1 MAESATYS
9 GAINRAK
16 TARQHFDERLERLVE
31 ARLTWDSRW
40 RDIARYILPQYDR
53 FLRGD
58 SQANKG
64 DVSFSAILDG
74 TATLALNTSAEGTT
88 NGMTNPSRRWFLTRD
103 GDPNIAARPDVETWQ
118 DEVTTLILEAMT
130 RGNFY
135 QAILKSDREYLGFGN
150 SAMMGE
156 DDDETILNWLNF
168 APGEYWLG
176 VNKRLQVDTC
186 YREFTY
192 TAEQIVKKF
201 GIKNVSETVRN
212 CWENN
217 GRQDRFTV
225 VHAIEPVSAD
235 PMPGVDD
242 QIDPA
247 MRYRSVYF
255 EKGSK
260 TDHKYGRQEK
270 LLAVSGYYEWPIPT
284 QRMDVVSTD
293 AYGYGLGHYALADIK
308 ELQEWTKYVARASE
322 QEVDPPTMAPVSARQ
337 NGPFSTAPGA
347 RNWYND
353 AAGQAPTIGRLF
365 ESRFDTKS
373 AMDRIAILQDRI
385 QRTFYV
391 DVFTLFSNMAAS
403 KSDLRALQ
411 VQEMRDEKLLRM
423 GAVFQP
429 KSVALDVIIDRY
441 FGVMWRR
448 GMLPEPPEDLKGRKM
463 TVTYQSIIA
472 QAQRA
477 QEVANIERMYA
488 FAGSISAAMGGARE
502 PFHKLNVYE
511 SVDQYGDKVGVP
523 PKIMRTNEE
532 AQEIGAQEAAAMQA
546 AQAAEVAESATA
558 SMKTLAETPTEG
570 ENFLNAISGA
580 MQ

>member
-1 MAESATYS
+1 MPESATYS
-9 GAINRAK
+9 GAVNRAK

-31 ARLTWDSRW
+31 ARLTWDTRW
-40 RDIARYILPQYDR
+40 REIARFILPQYDR
-53 FLRGD
+53 FLRGE
-58 SQANKG
+58 SQSNKG
-64 DVSFSAILDG
+64 DVSFADILDG
-74 TATLALNTSAEGTT
+74 TATLALNTAAEGTT

-103 GDPNIAARPDVETWQ
+103 GDPNMAARPDVETWQ

-135 QAILKSDREYLGFGN
+135 NSILKSDREYLGFGN
-150 SAMMGE
+150 SAMLGE
-156 DDDETILNWLNF
+156 DDEDSVLNWINF
-168 APGEYWLG
+168 APGEYWFG
-176 VNKRLQVDTC
+176 VNKKGQVDTC

-192 TAEQIVKKF
+192 TAEQLKKKF
-201 GIKNVSETVRN
+201 GVQNLSETVRN
-212 CWENN
+212 CLESNN
-217 GRQDRFTV
+217 RQERFTV
-225 VHAIEPVSAD
+225 VHAIEPSGAD
-235 PMPGVDD
+235 KMPGVDD
-242 QIDPA
+242 GVDPA
-247 MRYRSVYF
+247 MKFRSVYF

-260 TDHKYGRQEK
+260 TSRERGFQDKF
-270 LLAVSGYYEWPIPT
+270 LAVSGYYEFPVAT

-293 AYGYGLGHYALADIK
+293 AYGYGLGHHALADIK
-308 ELQEWTKYVARASE
+308 ELQYWTKLIDRAAE
-322 QEVDPPTMAPVSARQ
+322 QEVDPPTIAPASARQ

-353 AAGQAPTIGRLF
+353 QAGTAPTIQRLF
-365 ESRFDTKS
+365 ESRFDS
-373 AMDRIAILQDRI
+373 QRAMERIAVLQDRI

-448 GMLPEPPEDLKGRKM
+448 GMLPEPPEDLKGRAL

-488 FAGSISAAMGGARE
+488 FAGQMSVAMGGSQA

-523 PKIMRTNEE
+523 PKILRTNEE
-532 AQEIGAQEAAAMQA
+532 AAQIGAQEAAAMQA
-546 AQAAEVAESATA
+546 AQAAQMAESATQ
-558 SMKTLAETPTEG
+558 SMKNLSEVPTEG
-570 ENFLNAISGA
+570 ENYLNAVAGA
-580 MQ
+580 MG